1 MLANKIEKLPTS
13 NNVGKKQDKLT
24 KRKLSRYEKALLR
37 PLKVISTCSIVAMGL
52 NLFLPLYSGSLGISH
67 LLQWVMCLIYVLCI
81 ANSRGLT
88 TEYSLSIGKIL
99 TVRIIE
105 VGFSLVRKSV
115 LMNYGVF
122 FILILFDTLLVAYM
136 AYHKVNYEFEVEK
149 YVR

>member
-37 PLKVISTCSIVAMGL
+37 PLRVISTCSIAAIGL

-67 LLQWVMCLIYVLCI
+67 ILQWVMCVIYVICI
-81 ANSRGLT
+81 FNSRGLT
-88 TEYSLSIGKIL
+88 AEYSLSIGKIL
-99 TVRIIE
+99 TVRIIQII
-105 VGFSLVRKSV
+105 FALLRKSV
-115 LMNYGVF
+115 AMNYGVF
-122 FILILFDTLLVAYM
+122 FILILIDVLLVGYM